1 MGRDCIERNSI
12 ESFNCRLQCS
22 VSCEGIYADVQWVG
36 EHMNKEV
43 KDDEMD
49 LQLLNKTGK
58 KIGEMKESNERK
70 GEELDKKKFIEM
82 ISEYTKFKR
91 NSVRHFRFNS
101 SSIFGEL
108 GITSQMI
115 LISQEKNSAPLL
127 SWCRSTLTRRPL
139 TRSRGTGR
147 SRRRPS

>member
-139 TRSRGTGR
+139 TRSRGTRR

>member
-1 MGRDCIERNSI
+1 
-12 ESFNCRLQCS
+12 
-22 VSCEGIYADVQWVG
+22 
-36 EHMNKEV
+36 MNKEV

-58 KIGEMKESNERK
+58 KIGEVEESNERK

-101 SSIFGEL
+101 SSIFGEF
-108 GITSQMI
+108 GINPKNI

-139 TRSRGTGR
+139 TRSRWTRR